1 MKKNFFKN
9 TCLVLLTVFSL
20 SMPLT
25 SCSFF
30 DTGNG
35 TQISNVETK
44 YDEKTGNTI
53 ITISFTNDDM
63 TPVSFTIPQ
72 GIAGKDGVSI
82 KNVSSILSS
91 DGTSVILTISYSDPN
106 VENTVISVPVLQGK
120 GIKEV
125 LVDKD
130 ENGNTTIQ
138 FVYTDNSTSSK
149 ITIPN
154 GKDGNGIENFE
165 VSDPNDNGEITITVS
180 FTDGNSKTFKIKNG
194 VSVSNI
200 TYNEEKS
207 DDTHYV
213 LTISY
218 TDGYSEDV
226 SLDRPKS
233 NRWYTGTTS
242 PENDSTASSKAAEG
256 DFYLNKVNGYVYLK
270 TSNGTWSFL
279 FGMKA
284 DDSSSEKK
292 VYHTVY
298 FDPGEGKIKGTSN
311 IMMASVSNGKT
322 MELSQIPTPSYEG
335 YTFLGWYTDLSNVN
349 SGKFTDLTP
358 VYSDLQLYAKYEKIQ
373 G

>member
-1 MKKNFFKN
+1 MRKRYLKNSL
-9 TCLVLLTVFSL
+9 LVLLAAFSL
-20 SMPLT
+20 TMPLS

-30 DTGNG
+30 NTNSG
-35 TQISNVETK
+35 TQIKDVVTR

-53 ITISFTNDDM
+53 ITISFTNEDM
-63 TPVSFTIPQ
+63 TPVSFNVPQ
-72 GIAGKDGVSI
+72 GISGKDGVSI
-82 KNVSSILSS
+82 KNVTSTLSS
-91 DGTSVILTISYSDPN
+91 DGTSVTLTISYSDPS
-106 VENTVISVPVLQGK
+106 VENTVISIPVAQGK

-149 ITIPN
+149 ISIPN

-165 VSDPNDNGEITITVS
+165 VSDPDENGEITITVS
-180 FTDGNSKTFKIKNG
+180 FTDGNTKTFKVKNG
-194 VSVSNI
+194 VSVKNI

-207 DDTHYV
+207 DDTSYV
-213 LTISY
+213 LTITY

-226 SLDRPKS
+226 SLPRPKS

-242 PENDSTASSKAAEG
+242 PEDDQTASTKAAEG

-270 TSNGTWSFL
+270 TSNGTWDFL

-284 DDSSSEKK
+284 DSSSEQE

-298 FDPGEGKIKGTSN
+298 FDPGEGKINGTSN
-311 IMMASVSNGKT
+311 ILMASVSNGKT
-322 MELSQIPTPSYEG
+322 MNINQIPTPIYEG
-335 YTFLGWYTDLSNVN
+335 HTFLGWYTDLNNVN

-358 VYSDLQLYAKYEKIQ
+358 VYSDLQLQAKYE
-373 G
+373 

>member
-106 VENTVISVPVLQGK
+106 IENTVISVPVLQGK

-125 LVDKD
+125 LVNKD

-165 VSDPNDNGEITITVS
+165 VSDADKNGEITITVS
-180 FTDGNSKTFKIKNG
+180 FTDGNTKTFKIKNG
-194 VSVSNI
+194 VSIYKI

-213 LTISY
+213 LTITY

-233 NRWYTGTTS
+233 NIWYTGTTA
-242 PENDSTASSKAAEG
+242 PEDDSTASSKAEDG
-256 DFYLNKVNGYVYLK
+256 DFYLNKLNGYVYQK
-270 TSNGTWSFL
+270 DSNGTWNYL
-279 FGMKA
+279 FSMKA
-284 DDSSSEKK
+284 ESSSKDT
-292 VYHTVY
+292 YYTVY
-298 FDPGEGKIKGTSN
+298 FDPGEGKINGKNN
-311 IMMASVSNGKT
+311 IIASYVSEGKT
-322 MELSQIPTPSYEG
+322 MRCSQIPIPEYEG
-335 YTFLGWYTDLSNVN
+335 YTFLGWYTDLNNVN

-358 VYSDLQLYAKYEKIQ
+358 VFNDISLYAKYEKIQ